1 MDKRKFFK
9 DILNIHDERIL
20 KKFCRLSAVETY
32 KKGTYLITKGESQG
46 SLFFLVEGI
55 LRGFWGNPKGKE
67 ATECFVFRYGQAA
80 LGSYRLDQPPS
91 VNVAAE
97 TNSTIVKLP
106 KQAVEEL
113 LLQHT
118 ELV

>member
-46 SLFFLVEGI
+46 SLFFFG
-55 LRGFWGNPKGKE
+55 RGDSPGL
-67 ATECFVFRYGQAA
+67 
-80 LGSYRLDQPPS
+80 LGESER
-91 VNVAAE
+91 
-97 TNSTIVKLP
+97 
-106 KQAVEEL
+106 
-113 LLQHT
+113 
-118 ELV
+118 